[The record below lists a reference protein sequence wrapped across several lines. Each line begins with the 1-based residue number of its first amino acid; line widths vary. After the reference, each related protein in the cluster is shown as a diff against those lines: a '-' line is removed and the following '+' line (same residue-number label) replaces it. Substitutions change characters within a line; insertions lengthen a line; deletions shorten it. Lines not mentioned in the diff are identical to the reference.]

1 MTSSR
6 AATKRP
12 RPLLA
17 VVTLATALAVS
28 SPSNKMPNNRPSL
41 ISTIMN
47 SEPDR
52 AEAENEELHTE
63 EEEIAGDEPETGFLG
78 EEYQPTVDCL
88 LDAGAAPEDYSVTQL
103 ESDLRDHFQDSEVDL
118 TSSEF
123 DECLALSDIEF
134 EIEVED

>member
-28 SPSNKMPNNRPSL
+28 SCTGSPDE
-41 ISTIMN
+41 ST
-47 SEPDR
+47 EPEST
-52 AEAENEELHTE
+52 EAENEELHTE
-63 EEEIAGDEPETGFLG
+63 EEEIAGDEPETGLLG

-88 LDAGAAPEDYSVTQL
+88 LEAGVAPEDYSVTQL

-118 TSSEF
+118 TASEF

-134 EIEVED
+134 EIEVEH